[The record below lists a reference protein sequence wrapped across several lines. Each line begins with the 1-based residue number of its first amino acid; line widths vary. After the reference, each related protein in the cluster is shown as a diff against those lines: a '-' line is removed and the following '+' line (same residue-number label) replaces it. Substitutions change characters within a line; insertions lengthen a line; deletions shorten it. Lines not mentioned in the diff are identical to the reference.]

1 VARPHPRGGRAPE
14 ARTASGRDLRKRCVT
29 HRPSGSSFLK
39 ARDVPSDHIL
49 ANNIDLESTEGMPPA
64 PLPENESE
72 RLRSLR
78 ALNLLDTPPEE
89 RFDRLTRVARR
100 LFDAPIALMSLVD
113 EDRQWFKSRPG
124 LDFPQTPR
132 DHSFCAHAI
141 LDEGAFIVP
150 DALADERFSNNPL
163 VRTFPEIR
171 FYAGYPVRG
180 PDGSALG
187 TLCVIDHEPRD
198 IEEED
203 VDALRDLAGLAE
215 QEIKSLSLATSD
227 DLTHLTNRRGFE
239 AIASH
244 TLALCHRVHR
254 PATLLLFDLD
264 DFKLVNDARG
274 HGAGDRVLKDF
285 ADHLLATFRDSD
297 VVARIGGDEFC
308 VLLSGATTRDI
319 PRPIALLR
327 SRRNEAGEPIH
338 PFSVGAAA
346 YDAERHTTVADL
358 VAEADAEMYKEKD
371 RRQAEGLRGANRYRH

>member
-1 VARPHPRGGRAPE
+1 
-14 ARTASGRDLRKRCVT
+14 
-29 HRPSGSSFLK
+29 
-39 ARDVPSDHIL
+39 
-49 ANNIDLESTEGMPPA
+49 MPPA
-64 PLPENESE
+64 PLPENEE
-72 RLRSLR
+72 QRLRSLR
-78 ALNLLDTPPEE
+78 ALNILDTHPEE

-141 LDEGAFIVP
+141 LDEGVFIVQ
-150 DALADERFSNNPL
+150 DALADDRFSNNPL
-163 VRTFPEIR
+163 VRSFPEIR
-171 FYAGYPVRG
+171 FYAGYPVRA
-180 PDGSALG
+180 PDGSPLG

-198 IEEED
+198 VEQED

-215 QEIKSLSLATSD
+215 QELKSLTLATSD
-227 DLTHLTNRRGFE
+227 DLTGLTNRRGFE
-239 AIASH
+239 AIATH

-264 DFKLVNDARG
+264 DFKEVNDAFG
-274 HGAGDRVLKDF
+274 HAAGDRVLQDF
-285 ADHLLATFRDSD
+285 AEHLLSTFRDSD
-297 VVARIGGDEFC
+297 VVARLGGDEFC

-327 SRRNEAGEPIH
+327 NRRGESGQPIH

-346 YDAERHTTVADL
+346 YDPKRHQTVAAL
-358 VAEADAEMYKEKD
+358 VDEADAEMYRQKD
-371 RRQAEGLRGANRYRH
+371 ERRDDGLRRGRRPN

>member
-1 VARPHPRGGRAPE
+1 
-14 ARTASGRDLRKRCVT
+14 
-29 HRPSGSSFLK
+29 
-39 ARDVPSDHIL
+39 
-49 ANNIDLESTEGMPPA
+49 MPPA

-132 DHSFCAHAI
+132 EHSFCAHAI

-150 DALADERFSNNPL
+150 DALADERFSDNPL

-171 FYAGYPVRG
+171 FYAGYPVKG
-180 PDGSALG
+180 PDGSTLG

-198 IEEED
+198 VDDED

-227 DLTHLTNRRGFE
+227 DLTGLTNRRGFE
-239 AIASH
+239 AIASY
-244 TLALCHRVHR
+244 TLALCHRVDR

-264 DFKLVNDARG
+264 DFKIVNDTRG
-274 HGAGDRVLKDF
+274 HAAGDRMLQDF

-297 VVARIGGDEFC
+297 VVARMGGDEFC

-319 PRPIALLR
+319 PRPTAILR
-327 SRRNEAGEPIH
+327 DRRNESGEPIH

-346 YDAERHTTVADL
+346 YDANRHHTVADL
-358 VAEADAEMYKEKD
+358 VAEADAEMY
-371 RRQAEGLRGANRYRH
+371 RQKAERKASGLRGGYRH

>member
-1 VARPHPRGGRAPE
+1 
-14 ARTASGRDLRKRCVT
+14 
-29 HRPSGSSFLK
+29 
-39 ARDVPSDHIL
+39 
-49 ANNIDLESTEGMPPA
+49 
-64 PLPENESE
+64 LPENESE

-132 DHSFCAHAI
+132 EHSFCAHAI

-150 DALADERFSNNPL
+150 DALADERFSDNPL

-171 FYAGYPVRG
+171 FYAGYPVKG
-180 PDGSALG
+180 PDGSTLG

-198 IEEED
+198 VDDED

-227 DLTHLTNRRGFE
+227 DLTGLTNRRGFE
-239 AIASH
+239 AIASY

-264 DFKLVNDARG
+264 DFKIVNDTRG
-274 HGAGDRVLKDF
+274 HAAGDRMLQDF

-297 VVARIGGDEFC
+297 VVARMGGDEFC

-327 SRRNEAGEPIH
+327 DRRNESGESIH

-346 YDAERHTTVADL
+346 YDANRHHTVADL
-358 VAEADAEMYKEKD
+358 VAEADVEMY
-371 RRQAEGLRGANRYRH
+371 RQKAERKASGLRGGYRH

>member
-1 VARPHPRGGRAPE
+1 
-14 ARTASGRDLRKRCVT
+14 
-29 HRPSGSSFLK
+29 
-39 ARDVPSDHIL
+39 
-49 ANNIDLESTEGMPPA
+49 MPPA

-132 DHSFCAHAI
+132 EHSFCAHAI

-150 DALADERFSNNPL
+150 DALADERFSDNPL

-171 FYAGYPVRG
+171 FYAGYPVKG
-180 PDGSALG
+180 PDGSTLG

-198 IEEED
+198 VADED

-227 DLTHLTNRRGFE
+227 DLTGLTNRRGFE
-239 AIASH
+239 AIASY

-264 DFKLVNDARG
+264 DFKIVNDTRG
-274 HGAGDRVLKDF
+274 HAAGDRMLQDF
-285 ADHLLATFRDSD
+285 ANHLLATFRDSD
-297 VVARIGGDEFC
+297 VVARMGGDEFC

-327 SRRNEAGEPIH
+327 DRRNESGEPIH

-346 YDAERHTTVADL
+346 YDANRHHTVADL
-358 VAEADAEMYKEKD
+358 VAEADAEMY
-371 RRQAEGLRGANRYRH
+371 RQKAERKAGGLRDGSRYRH

>member
-1 VARPHPRGGRAPE
+1 
-14 ARTASGRDLRKRCVT
+14 
-29 HRPSGSSFLK
+29 
-39 ARDVPSDHIL
+39 
-49 ANNIDLESTEGMPPA
+49 MPPA

-78 ALNLLDTPPEE
+78 ALNLLDTSPEE

-132 DHSFCAHAI
+132 EHSFCAHAI

-150 DALADERFSNNPL
+150 DALADERFRDNPL
-163 VRTFPEIR
+163 VRSFPEIR
-171 FYAGYPVRG
+171 FYAGYPVKG

-198 IEEED
+198 VEEED

-227 DLTHLTNRRGFE
+227 ELTGLTNRRGFE
-239 AIASH
+239 AIASY
-244 TLALCHRVHR
+244 TLALCHRVDR

-264 DFKLVNDARG
+264 DFKLVNDTRG
-274 HGAGDRVLKDF
+274 HAAGDRALEDF

-327 SRRNEAGEPIH
+327 GRRNESGQPIH

-346 YDAERHTTVADL
+346 YDAMRHHTVADL
-358 VAEADAEMYKEKD
+358 MAEADAEMY
-371 RRQAEGLRGANRYRH
+371 RQKGQRAAEGLRGGGSYRA

>member
-1 VARPHPRGGRAPE
+1 
-14 ARTASGRDLRKRCVT
+14 
-29 HRPSGSSFLK
+29 
-39 ARDVPSDHIL
+39 
-49 ANNIDLESTEGMPPA
+49 
-64 PLPENESE
+64 LPENESE

-132 DHSFCAHAI
+132 EHSFCAHAI

-150 DALADERFSNNPL
+150 DALADERFSDNPL

-171 FYAGYPVRG
+171 FYAGYPVKG
-180 PDGSALG
+180 PDGSTLG

-198 IEEED
+198 VDDED

-227 DLTHLTNRRGFE
+227 DLTGLTNRRGFE
-239 AIASH
+239 AIASY

-264 DFKLVNDARG
+264 DFKIVNDTRG
-274 HGAGDRVLKDF
+274 HAAGDRMLQDF

-297 VVARIGGDEFC
+297 VVARMGGDEFC

-327 SRRNEAGEPIH
+327 DRRNESGEPIH

-346 YDAERHTTVADL
+346 YDANRHHTVADL
-358 VAEADAEMYKEKD
+358 VAEADVEMY
-371 RRQAEGLRGANRYRH
+371 RQKAERKASGLRGGYRH

>member
-1 VARPHPRGGRAPE
+1 
-14 ARTASGRDLRKRCVT
+14 
-29 HRPSGSSFLK
+29 
-39 ARDVPSDHIL
+39 
-49 ANNIDLESTEGMPPA
+49 MPPA

-132 DHSFCAHAI
+132 EHSFCAHAI

-150 DALADERFSNNPL
+150 DALADERFSDNPL

-171 FYAGYPVRG
+171 FYAGYPVKG
-180 PDGSALG
+180 PDGSTLG

-198 IEEED
+198 VDDED

-227 DLTHLTNRRGFE
+227 DLTGLTNRRGFE
-239 AIASH
+239 AIASY

-264 DFKLVNDARG
+264 DFKIVNDTRG
-274 HGAGDRVLKDF
+274 HAAGDRMLQDF

-297 VVARIGGDEFC
+297 VVARMGGDEFC

-327 SRRNEAGEPIH
+327 DRRNESGEPIH

-346 YDAERHTTVADL
+346 YDANRHHTVADL
-358 VAEADAEMYKEKD
+358 VAEADAEMY
-371 RRQAEGLRGANRYRH
+371 RQKAERKAGGLRDGSRYRH

>member
-1 VARPHPRGGRAPE
+1 
-14 ARTASGRDLRKRCVT
+14 
-29 HRPSGSSFLK
+29 
-39 ARDVPSDHIL
+39 
-49 ANNIDLESTEGMPPA
+49 MPPA
-64 PLPENESE
+64 PLPENEAQ
-72 RLRSLR
+72 RLQSLR
-78 ALNLLDTPPEE
+78 ALNILDTPPEE

-141 LDEGAFIVP
+141 LDEGVFIVR
-150 DALADERFSNNPL
+150 DALEDTRFRENPL
-163 VRTFPEIR
+163 VRSFPEIR
-171 FYAGYPVRG
+171 FYAGYPVRA
-180 PDGSALG
+180 PDGNPLG

-198 IEEED
+198 VEEED
-203 VDALRDLAGLAE
+203 VEALRDLAGLAE

-227 DLTHLTNRRGFE
+227 DLTDLTNRRGFE

-264 DFKLVNDARG
+264 DFKEVNDTRG
-274 HGAGDRVLKDF
+274 HSAGDRVLQEF
-285 ADHLLATFRDSD
+285 SDHLRSTFRDSD
-297 VVARIGGDEFC
+297 VVARLGGDEFC

-327 SRRNEAGEPIH
+327 GRRNKAGEPIH
-338 PFSVGAAA
+338 PFSVGAAT
-346 YDAERHTTVADL
+346 YDPKRHTTVTSL
-358 VAEADAEMYKEKD
+358 VDDADAAMYRQKGD
-371 RRQAEGLRGANRYRH
+371 RKSSKRGRGGAHRA

>member
-1 VARPHPRGGRAPE
+1 
-14 ARTASGRDLRKRCVT
+14 
-29 HRPSGSSFLK
+29 
-39 ARDVPSDHIL
+39 
-49 ANNIDLESTEGMPPA
+49 MPPA
-64 PLPENESE
+64 PSPENESQ

-78 ALNLLDTPPEE
+78 ALNILDTPPEE

-132 DHSFCAHAI
+132 DQSFCAHAI

-150 DALADERFSNNPL
+150 DALADERFSDNPL
-163 VRTFPEIR
+163 VRSFPEIR
-171 FYAGYPVRG
+171 FYAGYPVRA
-180 PDGSALG
+180 PDGTALG

-198 IEEED
+198 VEQED

-215 QEIKSLSLATSD
+215 QELKSLTLATSD
-227 DLTHLTNRRGFE
+227 DLTGLTNRRGFE

-264 DFKLVNDARG
+264 DFKEVNDTFG
-274 HGAGDRVLKDF
+274 HLEGDRVLQEF
-285 ADHLLATFRDSD
+285 ADHLLSTFRDSD
-297 VVARIGGDEFC
+297 VVARLGGDEFC

-327 SRRNEAGEPIH
+327 GRRSDSGQPIH

-346 YDAERHTTVADL
+346 YDPKRHPAVADL
-358 VAEADAEMYKEKD
+358 VREADTEMY
-371 RRQAEGLRGANRYRH
+371 RQKSKRTDDGLRHGRDTH

>member
-1 VARPHPRGGRAPE
+1 
-14 ARTASGRDLRKRCVT
+14 
-29 HRPSGSSFLK
+29 
-39 ARDVPSDHIL
+39 
-49 ANNIDLESTEGMPPA
+49 
-64 PLPENESE
+64 LPENESE

-78 ALNLLDTPPEE
+78 ALNILDTPPEE

-113 EDRQWFKSRPG
+113 ENRQWFKSRPG

-132 DHSFCAHAI
+132 EHSFCAHAI

-150 DALADERFSNNPL
+150 DALADERFSDNPL

-180 PDGSALG
+180 PDGNALG

-198 IEEED
+198 VEEED

-215 QEIKSLSLATSD
+215 QEIKARSLATSD
-227 DLTHLTNRRGFE
+227 HLTELTNRRGFE

-244 TLALCHRVHR
+244 TLALCHRVDR

-264 DFKLVNDARG
+264 DFKIVNDARG
-274 HGAGDRVLKDF
+274 HAAGDRVLQDF
-285 ADHLLATFRDSD
+285 AAHLLATFRDSD

-308 VLLSGATTRDI
+308 VLLSGATTGDI

-327 SRRNEAGEPIH
+327 GRRTELGEPIH

-346 YDAERHTTVADL
+346 YEAMRHPTVADL
-358 VAEADAEMYKEKD
+358 VAEADAAMYRQKD
-371 RRQAEGLRGANRYRH
+371 ERQAEGLRRGNRYRH